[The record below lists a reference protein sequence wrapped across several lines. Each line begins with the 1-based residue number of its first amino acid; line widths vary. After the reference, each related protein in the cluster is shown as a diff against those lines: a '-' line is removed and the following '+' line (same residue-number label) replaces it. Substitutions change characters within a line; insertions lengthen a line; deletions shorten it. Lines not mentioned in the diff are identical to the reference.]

1 MVGTHSQ
8 RIVSLDVELPANDG
22 VWLRLWTF
30 FFFFFYSFILFHRVC
45 NDLMDLDFFGKS
57 VWQLC

>member
-1 MVGTHSQ
+1 MMEFGFVYG
-8 RIVSLDVELPANDG
+8 R
-22 VWLRLWTF
+22 